1 MASAQVTTE
10 QRLQVGSVEM
20 SLGAGLLNGQSQEKV
35 YDLGDKV
42 SQLNWDIEQVPTL
55 HLGLALHP
63 LEWLT
68 LDARGWTR
76 MSGGNSHM
84 QDYDWEGG
92 SDSWAH
98 FSDHPDTRL
107 KRAWQADVSA
117 TAWAIKRKDI
127 AVGALAGYQ
136 HTRFD
141 WQSRGGS
148 YIYSSRYGYRDERG
162 DFPAHEKA
170 ISYQQTFATPYLGLV
185 GLYRVRN
192 WSLETRFK
200 YSQWVKARDFDTHHM
215 RKTTFAGNNGDK
227 GRMHSV
233 AAAVSYTF
241 NPQLSIKAG
250 LEHQVYAEAKGY
262 ANIHEV
268 DKGRRSRTE
277 HGSSSQS
284 SRTTMSSLALA
295 YQF

>member
-1 MASAQVTTE
+1 MCHVPRGPVGRNGFTLEKAWVGVMNARTILVMLGLAAYAGSALASAQVTNE

-35 YDLGDKV
+35 YDSGDKV

-55 HLGLALHP
+55 HLRLALHP

-76 MSGGNSHM
+76 MSGGNSDM
-84 QDYDWEGG
+84 QDYDWEGD

-117 TAWAIKRKDI
+117 TAWAIKRKDV

-162 DFPAHEKA
+162 DFPAGEKA
-170 ISYQQTFATPYLGLV
+170 
-185 GLYRVRN
+185 
-192 WSLETRFK
+192 
-200 YSQWVKARDFDTHHM
+200 
-215 RKTTFAGNNGDK
+215 
-227 GRMHSV
+227 
-233 AAAVSYTF
+233 

-250 LEHQVYAEAKGY
+250 LELQVYAEAKGY